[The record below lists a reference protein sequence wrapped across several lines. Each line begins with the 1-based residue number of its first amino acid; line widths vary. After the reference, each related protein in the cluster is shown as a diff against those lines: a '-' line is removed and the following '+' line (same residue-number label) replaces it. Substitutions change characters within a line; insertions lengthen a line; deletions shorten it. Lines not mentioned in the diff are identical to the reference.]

1 MLRRFLGTR
10 RGFWVIFA
18 LEALLLFFILPRALK
33 GTGGPVY
40 LASFWG
46 IATLLYLGNHR
57 VWRWLQCPRRD

>member
-1 MLRRFLGTR
+1 M
-10 RGFWVIFA
+10 IFA